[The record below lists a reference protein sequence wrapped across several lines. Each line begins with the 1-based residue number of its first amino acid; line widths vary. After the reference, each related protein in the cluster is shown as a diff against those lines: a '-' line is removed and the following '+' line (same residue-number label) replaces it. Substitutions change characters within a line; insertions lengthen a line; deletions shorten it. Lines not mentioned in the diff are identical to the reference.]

1 MSFKDK
7 DIDFFIDVCDV
18 NGVACSTV
26 SDGHVL
32 MFKREQLQS
41 LLDKYVDKPKII
53 MFIERP
59 EFKD

>member
-32 MFKREQLQS
+32 MFKRE
-41 LLDKYVDKPKII
+41 
-53 MFIERP
+53 
-59 EFKD
+59 